1 MLQGLGNWHM
11 GTWEMGVYY
20 KCLCGDS
27 EHLALM
33 ERDAVAVRDAGGRNW
48 LCYPIAARKVEN
60 LTMLA
65 HVSEVFEADA
75 TARRQGIG
83 QEGTEVRI
91 YYCDDEREL
100 LEKLLLDKATEI
112 GED

>member
-1 MLQGLGNWHM
+1 
-11 GTWEMGVYY
+11 MGVYY

-33 ERDAVAVRDAGGRNW
+33 EPDAVAVQDGVGRNW
-48 LCYPIAARKVEN
+48 LCYPIAPGQVEK

-75 TARRQGIG
+75 TARRQGIS

-91 YYCDDEREL
+91 YYCEDETEL
-100 LEKLLLDKATEI
+100 IEKLLISAPDSDTV
-112 GED
+112 

>member
-1 MLQGLGNWHM
+1 
-11 GTWEMGVYY
+11 MGVYY

-33 ERDAVAVRDAGGRNW
+33 ERDAVAVQDAAGRNW
-48 LCYPIAARKVEN
+48 ICYPIAARKVEN

-75 TARRQGIG
+75 TARRQGIA
-83 QEGTEVRI
+83 QQGTEVRI
-91 YYCDDEREL
+91 YYCEDEQDL
-100 LEKLLLDKATEI
+100 FEKLLRDAAPEN
-112 GED
+112 GVE

>member
-1 MLQGLGNWHM
+1 
-11 GTWEMGVYY
+11 MGVYY

-33 ERDAVAVRDAGGRNW
+33 ERDSVAVRDAAGRNW

-65 HVSEVFEADA
+65 HVSEVLEADA
-75 TARRQGIG
+75 TAKRQGLG
-83 QEGTEVRI
+83 QNGTEVRI
-91 YYCDDEREL
+91 YYCDDERDL
-100 LEKLLLDKATEI
+100 FEKLLLGAAPET
-112 GED
+112 GEDGMTP

>member
-1 MLQGLGNWHM
+1 
-11 GTWEMGVYY
+11 MGVYY

-33 ERDAVAVRDAGGRNW
+33 ERDAVAVQDGKGRNW
-48 LCYPIAARKVEN
+48 IRYPIAVRKVEN

-83 QEGTEVRI
+83 QQGTEVRI
-91 YYCDDEREL
+91 YYCEDERDL
-100 LEKLLLDKATEI
+100 FEKLLLDTAPENTDKG
-112 GED
+112 GE

>member
-1 MLQGLGNWHM
+1 MGL
-11 GTWEMGVYY
+11 YY

-33 ERDAVAVRDAGGRNW
+33 ERDAVAVQDSAGRNW
-48 LCYPIAARKVEN
+48 ICYPIAARKVEN

-83 QEGTEVRI
+83 QQGTEVRI
-91 YYCDDEREL
+91 YYCEDEREL
-100 LEKLLLDKATEI
+100 FEKLLLDATPENS
-112 GED
+112 DDQL